1 MFSPDHSASHAVGNQ
16 TQGFSLVELM
26 VSILLG
32 VVMSLGFVKLYLES
46 KRNYVAEEDQARLQE
61 NGRFA
66 VNILKRELMHAGFY
80 AGSYAAGDREPVG
93 ISQDCVATGLWA
105 LDTREAIEIIDNYS
119 GSVLTH
125 LGTAFSNTCIDKT
138 HITPGTDVLS
148 VKRTA
153 GEATLSNGV
162 YKNGVREA
170 KRTQWYLRVASSGSG
185 LSWWYNDEQGFP
197 STDAGPA
204 AVADYW
210 EYFSQVFY
218 IRQYSVAP
226 GDGTPAL
233 CVARLS
239 GDGMSTECLVEGVE
253 DMQLT
258 FGIDTSGDGIP
269 NEFRPVPAT
278 AGTEQTTVARVH
290 LLLRGLQLIAGYQN
304 RKSYRLG
311 SKTIAAKN
319 DAYLRRVLTTTVQI
333 RNATSS

>member
-1 MFSPDHSASHAVGNQ
+1 MFSPDNRASGALEDRQ
-16 TQGFSLVELM
+16 RGFSLVELM
-26 VSILLG
+26 VSILLA

-66 VNILKRELMHAGFY
+66 LNILKRELMHAGFY
-80 AGSYAAGDREPVG
+80 AGSYGAVAPVG
-93 ISQDCVATGLWA
+93 VSQDCVATGLWA
-105 LDTREAIEIIDNYS
+105 LDTHEAIEIIDNYS
-119 GSVLTH
+119 GSALTH

-138 HITPGTDVLS
+138 HIAPGTDVLS

-153 GEATLSNGV
+153 GEATLSEGV
-162 YKNGVREA
+162 YKNGVRAA
-170 KRTQWYLRVASSGSG
+170 KRTQWYLRVARRGSA
-185 LSWWYNDEQGFP
+185 LSWWYNEEQGFP
-197 STDAGPA
+197 GTDSSPA

-218 IRQYSVAP
+218 IRQYSVTP

-239 GDGMSTECLVEGVE
+239 GDRMSTECLVEGVE

-258 FGIDTSGDGIP
+258 FGIDTNGDGIP

-290 LLLRGLQLIAGYQN
+290 LLLRGLQFIAGYQN
-304 RKSYRLG
+304 GKSYRLG